1 MLGHKVGWISFNIV
15 ANIEQEIGMS
25 QEDILT
31 QFDSLPP
38 NAQQQVLDFIAVLKA
53 RYADYQPSE
62 GEVASIAEEGFI
74 GMWRDREDMQDSTA
88 WVRRGREREWV
99 KQGG

>member
-1 MLGHKVGWISFNIV
+1 
-15 ANIEQEIGMS
+15 MS
-25 QEDILT
+25 QEDIST

-38 NAQQQVLDFIAVLKA
+38 KAQREVLDFIAMLRA

-62 GEVASIAEEGFI
+62 GKAPNLAEEGFI
-74 GMWRDREDMQDSTA
+74 GMWRDREDMQDSSA

-99 KQGG
+99 NQSD